1 MMMYS
6 SDTFFID
13 ESPTSVPP
21 RVEITVL
28 DEVPQ
33 PSNESSD
40 DSKHDGHRDG
50 YEGAPV
56 ALIPDRNAIM
66 EGPQNTPKEAEHF
79 CCTTQKAATTMTLLI
94 CQDT

>member
-79 CCTTQKAATTMTLLI
+79 C
-94 CQDT
+94 